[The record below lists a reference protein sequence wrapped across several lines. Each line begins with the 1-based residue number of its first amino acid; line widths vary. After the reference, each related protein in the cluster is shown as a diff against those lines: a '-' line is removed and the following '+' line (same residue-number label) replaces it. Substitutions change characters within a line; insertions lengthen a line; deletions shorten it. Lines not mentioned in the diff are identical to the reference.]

1 METKRN
7 ILLLF
12 TAYITVLSFISCST
26 IGQYLPLS
34 PNEQVIGTIQTSF
47 IARDS
52 WIIKKETMNSQA
64 YIKLLEAAAQK
75 YPGEIDIRD
84 IVWVT
89 GRKIGQLDT
98 EVSAIAKVIRI
109 EFNEPKN

>member
-1 METKRN
+1 M
-7 ILLLF
+7 
-12 TAYITVLSFISCST
+12 
-26 IGQYLPLS
+26 GQYLSLS
-34 PNEQVIGTIQTSF
+34 SNEQVIGTIQTSF
-47 IARDS
+47 IARDF
-52 WIIKKETMNSQA
+52 WIIKNKTMNSQA

-75 YPGEIDIRD
+75 YMGKIDIRD

-109 EFNEPKN
+109 DSDETRN